1 MKNNRNWLV
10 TALLCLC
17 LCVTASALFPLRAH
31 AEEVIS
37 KVLTTTKYTPVALMN
52 LNLNPAAT
60 STSGVYI
67 AGYNWF
73 DADTNTIITDQY
85 GEGVYRVEITLN
97 TYDGFV
103 FDPNVAAYL
112 NNIPI
117 DYILSPDYRSI
128 LLYRTYSAEIWAPS
142 IVKQPQDETV
152 DAGGIAS
159 FNATAIYTVGY
170 QWHVYDPATRADYEA
185 STLPYMF
192 EGVRIGPED
201 SSTFTI
207 ENVPAEM
214 DGFHVYVTFLGAS
227 WAKSN
232 SNYALLH
239 VRHAAPTPTP
249 EPTPEPS
256 PEPVE
261 TPVPTEEPVEAPEPT
276 PEAQEHVHHF
286 PDTWSF
292 DDKDHWRECD
302 CGEKIE
308 FGAHTME
315 WTVRQRAT
323 KDAPGTEDGVCSVCG
338 YTETRELPYTGLNPW
353 LSVTLYGVGGLVGL
367 TILVLIIDSIR
378 RRAKARAAA
387 PKAGAYSGRHVKK

>member
-1 MKNNRNWLV
+1 
-10 TALLCLC
+10 
-17 LCVTASALFPLRAH
+17 
-31 AEEVIS
+31 
-37 KVLTTTKYTPVALMN
+37 
-52 LNLNPAAT
+52 
-60 STSGVYI
+60 
-67 AGYNWF
+67 
-73 DADTNTIITDQY
+73 
-85 GEGVYRVEITLN
+85 
-97 TYDGFV
+97 
-103 FDPNVAAYL
+103 
-112 NNIPI
+112 
-117 DYILSPDYRSI
+117 
-128 LLYRTYSAEIWAPS
+128 
-142 IVKQPQDETV
+142 
-152 DAGGIAS
+152 
-159 FNATAIYTVGY
+159 
-170 QWHVYDPATRADYEA
+170 
-185 STLPYMF
+185 MF

-261 TPVPTEEPVEAPEPT
+261 TPVPTEEPVEVPVEAPEAP
-276 PEAQEHVHHF
+276 EHVHHF

-315 WTVRQRAT
+315 WTVQRSAT
-323 KDAPGTEDGVCSVCG
+323 KVLAGVEHGVCTVCG
-338 YTETRELPYTGLNPW
+338 FEAERELGFTGMNQ
-353 LSVTLYGVGGLVGL
+353 TLRFALVGISGLVAL
-367 TILVLIIDSIR
+367 TIIVLIVDSIR
-378 RRAKARAAA
+378 TSIRRKKNPFSICRQPPAR
-387 PKAGAYSGRHVKK
+387 V